1 MSIDRYYDPLL
12 YYNGW
17 NRTIRLENG
26 IMVWEKGNISTIK
39 PLKSKPLPTFLKY
52 TWGIFPMLSLM
63 AAFSLFIFY
72 LIKFKEQKYK
82 DIKQDITEDYPRFIL
97 YTSAY
102 FPIIFF
108 SGFMMFQVYE
118 LLLVREQKD
127 PETTVLNYFNHL
139 DFQRFEKAFHL
150 FAPSPMYP
158 LDQYLLEKSVNDG
171 GLLPSYA
178 KLDSISVRE
187 INKKRDSAI
196 LSVYTRWNT
205 SLGFQEKMDTMN
217 LIYQKNKWYII
228 PKSIIPEI
236 PDEQMRSYTFTL
248 FKKQGKRLISSY
260 PTVKDDR
267 VEKPFVTFLQA
278 NLIKNNGENFVTGE
292 ILNADD
298 IPVNIALKLSIKFD
312 NDSIL
317 HYYPETNF
325 IYNLAP
331 KGSSFFQIDIKGKQ
345 SLDLS
350 KIKSI
355 QLIAETDVSER
366 GYIHG
371 GTLGYNVEDID
382 SNHVTIQSEFYNELA
397 TEINIP
403 GILVAEKDKNG
414 MIWQTKLLT
423 HTNAVRSGLHL
434 NFQHKFEK
442 IGLRAKRE
450 TFIPLDIFVNGQ
462 SRKLLEMNRDDNAQK
477 NKGISAIPH
486 SFISQEIYLQ

>member
-1 MSIDRYYDPLL
+1 M
-12 YYNGW
+12 
-17 NRTIRLENG
+17 
-26 IMVWEKGNISTIK
+26 
-39 PLKSKPLPTFLKY
+39 
-52 TWGIFPMLSLM
+52 
-63 AAFSLFIFY
+63 
-72 LIKFKEQKYK
+72 
-82 DIKQDITEDYPRFIL
+82 
-97 YTSAY
+97 
-102 FPIIFF
+102 
-108 SGFMMFQVYE
+108 
-118 LLLVREQKD
+118 
-127 PETTVLNYFNHL
+127 
-139 DFQRFEKAFHL
+139 
-150 FAPSPMYP
+150 
-158 LDQYLLEKSVNDG
+158 
-171 GLLPSYA
+171 
-178 KLDSISVRE
+178 
-187 INKKRDSAI
+187 
-196 LSVYTRWNT
+196 
-205 SLGFQEKMDTMN
+205 
-217 LIYQKNKWYII
+217 
-228 PKSIIPEI
+228 
-236 PDEQMRSYTFTL
+236 
-248 FKKQGKRLISSY
+248 
-260 PTVKDDR
+260 
-267 VEKPFVTFLQA
+267 
-278 NLIKNNGENFVTGE
+278 
-292 ILNADD
+292 
-298 IPVNIALKLSIKFD
+298 SIKFD

-350 KIKSI
+350 KIESI
-355 QLIAETDVSER
+355 QLSAETDVSER

-414 MIWQTKLLT
+414 MIWQTKLFT